1 MRRDLLC
8 KSSLSPNY
16 LEGLNMNMNKN
27 INVAKYLDK
36 YCEVVMNDC
45 EQFSGRLL
53 ENYNGELYFIT
64 GGPTIIK
71 VVLLENVKS
80 IKIGIPTKTFIY

>member
-1 MRRDLLC
+1 
-8 KSSLSPNY
+8 
-16 LEGLNMNMNKN
+16 MNKN
-27 INVAKYLDK
+27 NNIKQYLDK
-36 YCEVVMNDC
+36 YCDVVMNGN
-45 EQFSGRLL
+45 EKFSGRLL

>member
-1 MRRDLLC
+1 
-8 KSSLSPNY
+8 
-16 LEGLNMNMNKN
+16 MNMNKN

-36 YCEVVMNDC
+36 FFEVVMNDS

-80 IKIGIPTKTFIY
+80 IKVLDAPKTFLY

>member
-1 MRRDLLC
+1 
-8 KSSLSPNY
+8 
-16 LEGLNMNMNKN
+16 MNKN
-27 INVAKYLDK
+27 NTINIAKYLDK